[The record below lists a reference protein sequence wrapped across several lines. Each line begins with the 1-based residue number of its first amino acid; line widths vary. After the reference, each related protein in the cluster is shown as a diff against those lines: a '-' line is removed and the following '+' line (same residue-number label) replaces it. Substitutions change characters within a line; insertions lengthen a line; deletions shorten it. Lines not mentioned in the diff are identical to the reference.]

1 LPKPYIVW
9 GKGEAVGFRVA
20 GGFALIANIRRD
32 EHRRKTCL
40 GAGELRAYCLSALG
54 GPCSTGRAS
63 AGAACNFA
71 VRHVGIP
78 CGCDGRFLW
87 VRCPACRTINAID
100 LRAPW
105 TADAQNVVKIISSDK
120 RKAQIYCQ
128 IAELSDEIDQEENP
142 TKTEELSQKIDN
154 LEQKLGAE
162 YATLVGNLKDI
173 DPNSQDAREI
183 GSILEALDRLC
194 ED

>member
-1 LPKPYIVW
+1 MNLRLIVAILAIS
-9 GKGEAVGFRVA
+9 AVPIYSQAQTA
-20 GGFALIANIRRD
+20 GTAKL
-32 EHRRKTCL
+32 K
-40 GAGELRAYCLSALG
+40 
-54 GPCSTGRAS
+54 
-63 AGAACNFA
+63 
-71 VRHVGIP
+71 
-78 CGCDGRFLW
+78 
-87 VRCPACRTINAID
+87 
-100 LRAPW
+100 
-105 TADAQNVVKIISSDK
+105 ADAQKVVKIISSDK
-120 RKAQIYCQ
+120 RRAQIYCQ

-162 YATLVGNLKDI
+162 YAMLVGNLKDI

>member
-1 LPKPYIVW
+1 LHQKTGHW
-9 GKGEAVGFRVA
+9 QDLAGTLDKGGIYEQAADRCDFSDFRRTD
-20 GGFALIANIRRD
+20 L
-32 EHRRKTCL
+32 
-40 GAGELRAYCLSALG
+40 
-54 GPCSTGRAS
+54 RAS
-63 AGAACNFA
+63 AN
-71 VRHVGIP
+71 
-78 CGCDGRFLW
+78 GRDRKLK
-87 VRCPACRTINAID
+87 
-100 LRAPW
+100 
-105 TADAQNVVKIISSDK
+105 ADAQNVVKTISGDK

-142 TKTEELSQKIDN
+142 AKTEELSQKIDN

-162 YATLVGNLKDI
+162 YTTLVGNLKDI

>member
-1 LPKPYIVW
+1 MNVASPNGKAMRAVMNLRLIVAILAIS
-9 GKGEAVGFRVA
+9 AVPIYSQAQTA
-20 GGFALIANIRRD
+20 GTAKL
-32 EHRRKTCL
+32 K
-40 GAGELRAYCLSALG
+40 
-54 GPCSTGRAS
+54 
-63 AGAACNFA
+63 
-71 VRHVGIP
+71 
-78 CGCDGRFLW
+78 
-87 VRCPACRTINAID
+87 
-100 LRAPW
+100 
-105 TADAQNVVKIISSDK
+105 ADAQKVVKIISSDK
-120 RKAQIYCQ
+120 RRAQIYCQ

-162 YATLVGNLKDI
+162 YATLVGKLKDI